1 MSNPQTQSEV
11 ELSKLTKV
19 QKLALFLIIVGP
31 EAAAA
36 ILKNLDEHEMEAV
49 SLEMSKQGLISQQL
63 QNEILRE
70 FSSVALEASTAVRGG
85 SDFTQNTLE
94 KAVGTYKA
102 ANMMARVSPS
112 KTPVVG
118 AMQKLIDLET
128 RQIFNLI
135 KQEQPQTIAL
145 ITSYLPSEKAS
156 QLLGMMRDEQ
166 RQLVIER
173 LATLSPTPIEVV
185 EKMVEVLVGK
195 MSGKPTRALN
205 QTGGIKSAA
214 ELLNSLDKAMS
225 KTILSSIEERNPDLG
240 ASIRKKMFT
249 FEDLAQID
257 LGGLQKIMRE
267 VDIRDLAVALKTASE
282 QLKESLLS
290 AISRR
295 AAETVQEEMSF
306 LGSLKLKEI
315 EAAQM
320 RIIDVVRRLE
330 TEGELEIEHG
340 KENPDSVMFAT

>member
-1 MSNPQTQSEV
+1 
-11 ELSKLTKV
+11 
-19 QKLALFLIIVGP
+19 
-31 EAAAA
+31 
-36 ILKNLDEHEMEAV
+36 
-49 SLEMSKQGLISQQL
+49 
-63 QNEILRE
+63 
-70 FSSVALEASTAVRGG
+70 
-85 SDFTQNTLE
+85 
-94 KAVGTYKA
+94 
-102 ANMMARVSPS
+102 MARVSPS

-118 AMQKLIDLET
+118 AMQKLVDLET

-156 QLLGMMRDEQ
+156 QLLAIMRPEQ
-166 RQLVIER
+166 REAVVER

-185 EKMVEVLVGK
+185 EKMVEVLLAK
-195 MSGKPTRALN
+195 LSSKPTRALN

-214 ELLNSLDKAMS
+214 EILNALDKNTS
-225 KTILSSIEERNPDLG
+225 KSILSSIEERNPDLG

-249 FEDLAQID
+249 FEDLALID
-257 LGGLQKIMRE
+257 IAGLQKIMRE

-282 QLKESLLS
+282 QLKSTLLS

-295 AAETVQEEMSF
+295 AAETVQEEMGF
-306 LGSLKLKEI
+306 LGALKLKEI

-330 TEGELEIEHG
+330 TEGELELETG
-340 KENPDSVMFAT
+340 KENQDSVTLAT